1 MIQLVN
7 AGKRFGPKLLFEG
20 VNFQINPG
28 DRVGLV
34 GANGTGKTT
43 LLRILAGVESLDD
56 GEYETARGLAFG
68 YLPQDGLR
76 LTGRTVMQECLSV
89 FDHIRDIERQIQE
102 LMEQM
107 AALPPDSPE
116 YREASNTYHKL
127 ENEFAAADGYSLES
141 KAGMIL
147 NGLGFSKEDWP
158 RRVEEF
164 SGGWQMR
171 ISLAKLLLQR
181 PNLLLLDEPTNHLD
195 LESRD
200 WLENYLQQY
209 PHAVVLI
216 SHDRYFLDQTVNRII
231 ELWNKQAWVYSG
243 NYTKFLKQKEGRRE
257 QLIALQKAT
266 AERVEQ
272 LEAFINRFRAQAT
285 KAKQVQSKI
294 KELERIPKVEIPPEE
309 QTIHFR
315 FPQPRPSGRT
325 VVEAT
330 GLSKSYGSKHVFSGF
345 EFLIQRGDRIALV
358 GPNGAGKSTL
368 IRLLAG
374 LEPPTSGECKLGH
387 NVDVDYFA
395 QDQYKALNQNA
406 RILDD
411 LTSLAPDRNQTEL
424 RSLLG
429 CFLFSEDDVF
439 KQIGVLSGGERN
451 RYALAR
457 LLLFPSNFLLLDEP
471 TNHLD
476 MRAKDVLL
484 NALANYTGSLVFVSH
499 DRYFIENLATRV
511 MEVRDGKLLDY
522 PGTFQEFLDYKA
534 RMAEAEAGAAR
545 EVVAPVQVQVAG
557 TQRSADG
564 TKKTRRL
571 NPIKLQ
577 QLKDQRDNLETE
589 AAKLETEIAATE
601 EALANFVSAEETQRQ
616 SKHLDTLRAR
626 LDEVM
631 LEWATLAEAI
641 EAEEEA

>member
-89 FDHIRDIERQIQE
+89 FDHIRDIERQMQE

-589 AAKLETEIAATE
+589 AAKLAATE